1 MRIISPKFWFE
12 YHVALLVDGV
22 SAAIAYWH
30 TNTPKVKWLII
41 LDAGMLALLLFMFAC
56 FQGGQG

>member
-1 MRIISPKFWFE
+1 MRIMSPSFWLK
-12 YHVALLVDGV
+12 YHTALLVDGV
-22 SAAIAYWH
+22 SATIAYWH

-41 LDAGMLALLLFMFAC
+41 LDAGLLALLLLLFAC